1 MPIDIKDAPIN
12 ISYDIIHNI
21 YIGESNKNKKKLGN
35 MKKLPNKK
43 DISALSLISKYLNN
57 A

>member
-1 MPIDIKDAPIN
+1 
-12 ISYDIIHNI
+12 
-21 YIGESNKNKKKLGN
+21 